1 MSSEANTICAISTP
15 AGNGA
20 IAVIRLSGSKALQ
33 ICDKI
38 FQPQNKKI
46 KLTKAQPNTIHY
58 GNIVYKNEII
68 DDVLISVFKAPKSY
82 TGEDS
87 AEISCHGSVYI
98 QKKILEILINE
109 GANFAKPGEFTQRAF
124 LNGKLDLSQAE
135 GVADVIASESE
146 ASHRLAIQ
154 QMKGGFSA
162 KLNDLRG
169 LLIHF
174 VSLIELEND
183 FAEEDVEFA
192 DRTQLNT
199 IIDDVDKHLTELI
212 LSFAYG
218 NVIKN
223 GVPVAIVG
231 RPNAGKSTLLNSL
244 LNENRAIV
252 SEIAGT
258 TRDTIEEVVN
268 IEGVQFRFI
277 DTAGLRKTSDEIEK
291 IGVEKAIEK
300 IDNST
305 IYIYLFDINSTLLK
319 EVEEDLNQLNKSIQR
334 IVIANKTDLV
344 SKDKIS
350 EFKKSDLDC
359 LFISAK
365 QNESIEL
372 LKETLTNNINKNIT
386 NPNGIVVT
394 NIRHYDA
401 LVKAQQSIHETK
413 DGIENE
419 MPTDLIALDIRNAIH
434 YIGEITG
441 EISNNEVLGN
451 IFSSFCIGK

>member
-1 MSSEANTICAISTP
+1 MEINNTICAISTP
-15 AGNGA
+15 SGNGA
-20 IAVIRLSGSKALQ
+20 IAVIRLSGSEALQ
-33 ICDKI
+33 ICERV

-58 GNIVYKNEII
+58 GNIIYNNEII

-87 AEISCHGSVYI
+87 IEISCHGSVYI

-199 IIDDVDKHLTELI
+199 IIDDVDTHLTELI
-212 LSFAYG
+212 QSFKYG

-231 RPNAGKSTLLNSL
+231 RPNSGKSTLLNTL

-258 TRDTIEEVVN
+258 TRDTIEEIVN

-305 IYIYLFDINSTLLK
+305 IYIYLFDINLISVN
-319 EVEEDLNQLNKSIQR
+319 EVETDLNELNNNINR
-334 IVIANKTDLV
+334 IVVANKTDLV
-344 SKDKIS
+344 TENKIQ
-350 EFKKSDLDC
+350 EFNNSDLDC

-365 QNESIEL
+365 QNESIDL
-372 LKETLTNNINKNIT
+372 LKETLVKNINDSIT

-394 NIRHYDA
+394 NLRHYEA

-419 MPTDLIALDIRNAIH
+419 MPTDIIALDIRNAIH
-434 YIGEITG
+434 NIGEITG
-441 EISNNEVLGN
+441 EISSNEVLGS
-451 IFSSFCIGK
+451 IFSRFCIGK

>member
-1 MSSEANTICAISTP
+1 MEINNTICAISTP
-15 AGNGA
+15 SGNGA
-20 IAVIRLSGSKALQ
+20 IAVIRLSGSEALQ
-33 ICDKI
+33 ICERV

-58 GNIVYKNEII
+58 GNIIYNNEII

-87 AEISCHGSVYI
+87 IEISCHGSVYI

-154 QMKGGFSA
+154 QMKGGFSV

-199 IIDDVDKHLTELI
+199 IIDDVDTHLTELI
-212 LSFAYG
+212 QSFKYG

-231 RPNAGKSTLLNSL
+231 RPNSGKSTLLNTL

-258 TRDTIEEVVN
+258 TRDTIEEIVN

-305 IYIYLFDINSTLLK
+305 IYIYLFDINLISVN
-319 EVEEDLNQLNKSIQR
+319 EVETDLNELNNNINR
-334 IVIANKTDLV
+334 IVVANKTDLV
-344 SKDKIS
+344 TENKIQ
-350 EFKKSDLDC
+350 EFNNSDLDC

-365 QNESIEL
+365 QNESIDL
-372 LKETLTNNINKNIT
+372 LKETLVKNINDSIT

-394 NIRHYDA
+394 NLRHYEA

-419 MPTDLIALDIRNAIH
+419 MPTDIIALDIRNAIH
-434 YIGEITG
+434 NIGEITG
-441 EISNNEVLGN
+441 EISSNEVLGS
-451 IFSSFCIGK
+451 IFSRFCIGK